1 MEAYCTKNILI
12 DSNRTLLFS
21 LTLSFPDTIFHIL
34 KQTRPRFAIKILLG
48 FLNKNLSRISPPP
61 SLRLLRLAPP
71 KKRRRGLFGAAM
83 PKTEKWE
90 GREPPPPLLGCLPAQ
105 QQRRHPKKPDEDRA
119 LKPIL
124 LLSAPPSFC
133 RPKKPNLSTADG
145 GGGGG
150 GGTKVRMG
158 PEEEEKD
165 SRDFLQSFFLAKK
178 RSLVCCLGFSA
189 DIFCSTDLRP
199 SSMCKYE
206 GLATLVFFQGR
217 VGQPLRANPLLR
229 NRSLPPTDAEAA

>member
-133 RPKKPNLSTADG
+133 RPQKPNLSTADGGGG

-158 PEEEEKD
+158 PEEEEKI
-165 SRDFLQSFFLAKK
+165 A
-178 RSLVCCLGFSA
+178 A
-189 DIFCSTDLRP
+189 IFCNLFLLKKVLGLLSGIFCGHILLDRPTYDLAVCANTRDWQRW
-199 SSMCKYE
+199 
-206 GLATLVFFQGR
+206 FF
-217 VGQPLRANPLLR
+217 
-229 NRSLPPTDAEAA
+229 